1 MRKVLLALA
10 VLMGVVFSVRAQTTP
25 LATLS
30 SVVVSGIAI
39 TPDAGLLFIADAAQ
53 NLLAVYDI
61 SSPDIP
67 QLINEVAL
75 DGSPTAVVAG
85 DTYAFVALDTGGD
98 AGLVEVVA
106 PDPFNPGQYAI
117 IGFYDTTNPIYA
129 LAISPNQQWGALMSD
144 DWAAVVRIE
153 SPEDFTAYP
162 TAEMTSPVDTA
173 FASGLVLMAQ
183 NDPPQ
188 VLQWTLGRGGT
199 TMQDAV
205 LSLDAQPIALEITLN
220 GSLGAVALDNNEV
233 VFFDPNT
240 LEATGS
246 TSISGGTITTMQF
259 VASEMGDS
267 LLVSTENSSEI
278 EIVSIESP
286 SSAGVSGS
294 LSVGFVP
301 VHMTI
306 AGDVLAVSDGQQI
319 SLYEVP

>member
-10 VLMGVVFSVRAQTTP
+10 LLMGVVFSVRAQTTP
-25 LATLS
+25 LATLTGAS
-30 SVVVSGIAI
+30 VSGIAM
-39 TPDAGLLFIADAAQ
+39 TPAAELLFVADAAQ

-61 SSPDIP
+61 SSPDTP

-85 DTYAFVALDTGGD
+85 DNYAVVALDIGD
-98 AGLVEVVA
+98 DSGLVEIVA

-117 IGFYDTTNPIYA
+117 ISFYDTTNPIYS

-153 SPEDFTAYP
+153 SPQDFIAYP
-162 TAEMTSPVDTA
+162 TDDMTSPVDTA

-183 NDPPQ
+183 STPPQ

-233 VFFDPNT
+233 LFFDPET
-240 LEATGS
+240 MEETS
-246 TSISGGTITTMQF
+246 SPSISGGAITAMQF
-259 VASEMGDS
+259 VASETGDT
-267 LLVSTENSSEI
+267 LLVSTENSSDI

-306 AGDVLAVSDGQQI
+306 AADVLALSDGQQV
-319 SLYEVP
+319 SLFQVP